1 VILLGLV
8 LYGMVRAVRRWRAN
22 AYRRIALAELER
34 LIARL
39 GHGSRATETLA
50 EIAEL
55 LKRVA
60 LAAFPRTDVASLT
73 GQRWISWLHQ
83 TGRDAVFPGEIAR
96 LLTETVYRPAAAS
109 TVPPEQLQ
117 ALLDATRQWIQRH

>member
-83 TGRDAVFPGEIAR
+83 TGCDAVFPGEIAR

>member
-1 VILLGLV
+1 
-8 LYGMVRAVRRWRAN
+8 MHHFAF
-22 AYRRIALAELER
+22 
-34 LIARL
+34 
-39 GHGSRATETLA
+39 TLA
-50 EIAEL
+50 QHFHHRAHHIWWNLDLNFFEWLNQFTIFISEIAEL

-83 TGRDAVFPGEIAR
+83 TGCDAVFPGEIAR